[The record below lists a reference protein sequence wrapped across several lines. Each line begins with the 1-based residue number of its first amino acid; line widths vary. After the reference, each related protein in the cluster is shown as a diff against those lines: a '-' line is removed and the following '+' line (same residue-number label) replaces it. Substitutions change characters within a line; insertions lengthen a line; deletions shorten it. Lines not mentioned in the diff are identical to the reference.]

1 MSSKSVGSVRPGG
14 NDYGA
19 AHTRVETALNQRDA
33 SLRSL
38 NGRVRSISRIE
49 TDVAALEKDRAA
61 LINELSRVSGQAKKL
76 DKGAAEVSRR
86 LVNAMEDV
94 KSVLD
99 EEGTS

>member
-1 MSSKSVGSVRPGG
+1 MSSNSVGSVG
-14 NDYGA
+14 NDYEA
-19 AHTRVETALNQRDA
+19 AHTRVETALSQLDA

-61 LINELSRVSGQAKKL
+61 LVNELGRVSGQVKKL

-94 KSVLD
+94 RSVLD
-99 EEGTS
+99 EEGAG

>member
-1 MSSKSVGSVRPGG
+1 MNSNSARSE
-14 NDYGA
+14 YEA
-19 AHTRVETALNQRDA
+19 AQLRVKTALDQLDA

-38 NGRVRSISRIE
+38 NGRIRSISRIE

-61 LINELSRVSGQAKKL
+61 LVNELGRVTGQAKKL